1 MICRFFNGCADGAC
15 KKAKEASIIGLFNLY
30 IAFSRRRRG
39 TALAVDEAYCIVG
52 DGSPVPPSLSTYN
65 PAYPTRLGEACL
77 ACLRK
82 PANPTRLGDAC
93 LACLRKQA
101 NPSRRLVFIGI
112 KCKNFDNL
120 FSHDFYFDCSQLRD
134 GRPVPYIAIPA
145 YAGNE
150 TFAQT
155 NYKSFFCLLF
165 LSSIKNKN
173 RDENHL
179 CLLFIRFYQTNLLKL
194 LLPTHR

>member
-82 PANPTRLGDAC
+82 PANP
-93 LACLRKQA
+93 
-101 NPSRRLVFIGI
+101 SRRLVFIGI

-150 TFAQT
+150 TSAQT